1 MYHLAAQH
9 RNHRIPQ
16 QQRAAGP
23 AGYPRGHPRD
33 RGQVHQVRL
42 QPRDH
47 DRGHLQEGWQQ
58 HQHQQALVAV

>member
-16 QQRAAGP
+16 QQRVAGP
-23 AGYPRGHPRD
+23 AGDPRGHPRD

-47 DRGHLQEGWQQ
+47 DRGHLQEGR
-58 HQHQQALVAV
+58 